1 MSKSLLIRSIIIGF
15 ATAVVLYV
23 IFAPQITSA
32 DLTNVSSKPSSA
44 TIVRNGKL
52 TICKLD
58 KDSYMAVKKVK
69 MLITAYSSTPDQ
81 TDDKPYETA
90 SGGQVVDGV
99 IANNLLSFG
108 TKVRIPELYGDKVF
122 TVEDRMHKRKGK
134 YMADIWMQS
143 REQAT
148 HFGVKI
154 AMIEIL
160 DN

>member
-1 MSKSLLIRSIIIGF
+1 MSISLLVRSIIIGF
-15 ATAVVLYV
+15 VSAIILYA
-23 IFAPQITSA
+23 IFAPQTTAA
-32 DLTNVSSKPSSA
+32 DLTNVSSKPNSA

-58 KDSYMAVKKVK
+58 KDSYIAVKKVK
-69 MLITAYSSTPDQ
+69 MVVTAYSSTPDQ
-81 TDDKPYETA
+81 TDERPYETA
-90 SGGQVVDGV
+90 SGGQVTDGV
-99 IANNLLSFG
+99 IANNLLPFG

-122 TVEDRMHKRKGK
+122 TVKDRMHKRKGK
-134 YMADIWMQS
+134 YMADIWMPS
-143 REQAT
+143 RKQAT